1 MVTVETKNNT
11 TDQDWLLIGRIVGAH
26 GLNGHVKVYPE
37 SDFPERFIKPGERWL
52 QKPGQAPVSVQI
64 INGRYLE
71 GTKNYLVKLAG
82 VEHRDQAEGLRS
94 AQLLVPVADRLPLD
108 PGEFHVEDLIGLK
121 VVVKSDQTELGTI
134 TNIFTTGHDLLEVTL
149 IEQTSGA
156 EQAAESAVEST
167 VEMTEKGAIAS
178 PQIASPQIA
187 SSQIASSPAEPT
199 SIRAKAAEKLRRKA
213 KRAKKKKKP
222 KTLLIPFVEDIVPI
236 VDLTAGR
243 IEITPP
249 PGLIDL

>member
-178 PQIASPQIA
+178 PPIASPQIA
-187 SSQIASSPAEPT
+187 PSPAEPT

-222 KTLLIPFVEDIVPI
+222 KTLLIPFVED
-236 VDLTAGR
+236 
-243 IEITPP
+243 
-249 PGLIDL
+249 

>member
-1 MVTVETKNNT
+1 
-11 TDQDWLLIGRIVGAH
+11 
-26 GLNGHVKVYPE
+26 
-37 SDFPERFIKPGERWL
+37 
-52 QKPGQAPVSVQI
+52 
-64 INGRYLE
+64 
-71 GTKNYLVKLAG
+71 
-82 VEHRDQAEGLRS
+82 
-94 AQLLVPVADRLPLD
+94 
-108 PGEFHVEDLIGLK
+108 
-121 VVVKSDQTELGTI
+121 
-134 TNIFTTGHDLLEVTL
+134 
-149 IEQTSGA
+149 
-156 EQAAESAVEST
+156 EQAAESAVEAT
-167 VEMTEKGAIAS
+167 VELTEKGAIAS

-187 SSQIASSPAEPT
+187 SPQIASPQIASPQIAPSPAEPT